1 MYKIFTSN
9 KRVEKKLK
17 NYIKYRKDI
26 LNKLRRLTNNPK
38 KECGAHVLKGKLKE
52 KWSCWLGSNI
62 RLIYIIDNLKRI
74 IWVESIGTH
83 KIY

>member
-9 KRVEKKLK
+9 KRVERKLK
-17 NYIKYRKDI
+17 EYIASRKDI
-26 LNKLRRLTNNPK
+26 LEKLRRLSSNPR
-38 KECGAHVLKGKLKE
+38 KECGAHPLKGKLAG

-62 RLIYIIDNLKRI
+62 RMIYIIEDIDKT
-74 IWVESIGTH
+74 IWAESVGSH